1 VARSILARLGLA
13 RADARA
19 WALYDWANSA
29 MYTVVV
35 TAIYPVW
42 YRSRIA
48 ADLDDDAKRTTFA
61 WTTTLA
67 LVLAALASP
76 VLGAMA
82 DRLAAKKRFFGAF
95 LAFGV
100 GCCAAL
106 ATLEPGQ
113 WLLGCALFFGVNLGA
128 VGSFVF
134 YDAMLVDVAEP
145 RDYDA
150 LSTSGYA
157 LGYLGG
163 GLALALVAV
172 LILQHPLPGSE
183 QDPDLAIRAGFLLV
197 AAWWALFSIPI
208 LLRVKETRRPASSGG
223 LRSAVGASVRDMY
236 GLWRELRGRRDAW
249 LFLLAFFAYND
260 GIGTIIRMAT
270 SFGEEKGLSTAD
282 MLEAILLVQVVGIP
296 ATLLFGRLAGL
307 LGPKAALHC
316 AIGAYILA
324 ALQARGLEDADDF
337 RVLALLVGLV
347 QGGAQALSRSLYASL
362 VPADRQAEYF
372 GLFAT
377 LEKFAGILGPL
388 SFALLPSTDAAL
400 LCVVGFFVV
409 GAVLLVFVDVERGR
423 SAVRGGQ
430 APCDGH
436 DQG

>member
-1 VARSILARLGLA
+1 MLRTILARLCLS

-35 TAIYPVW
+35 TAVYPVW
-42 YRSRIA
+42 YRSTLA

-76 VLGAMA
+76 LLGAIA
-82 DRLAAKKRFFGAF
+82 DRAGAKKRFFAAF
-95 LAFGV
+95 LALGA
-100 GCCAAL
+100 GCCAGL
-106 ATLEPGQ
+106 AALEPGQ
-113 WLLGCALFFGVNLGA
+113 WLFGCALFFGANLGA
-128 VGSFVF
+128 VGSFVY

-145 RDYDA
+145 GDYDT
-150 LSTSGYA
+150 LSTTGYA

-163 GLALALVAV
+163 GVALALVAA
-172 LILQHPLPGSE
+172 LILAGSE
-183 QDPDLAIRAGFLLV
+183 PGAGFDADFAIRAGFLLV
-197 AAWWALFSIPI
+197 AAWWVAFSVPL
-208 LLRVKETRRPASSGG
+208 LLRVKETRRRPAGGG
-223 LRSAVGASVRDMY
+223 LREGVRDLL

-282 MLEAILLVQVVGIP
+282 MLGAILLVQVVGIP

-307 LGPKAALHC
+307 VGPKAALHC
-316 AIGAYILA
+316 AIAAYILA

-337 RVLALLVGLV
+337 MLLALLVGLV

-388 SFALLPSTDAAL
+388 GFALLPSTDAAL
-400 LCVVGFFVV
+400 LSVVGFFVL
-409 GAVLLVFVDVERGR
+409 GGVLLAFVDVERGR
-423 SAVRGGQ
+423 AAVRHAP
-430 APCDGH
+430 APCDGR
-436 DQG
+436 DRS